1 MLKLHLYMDNFQV
14 LQKFKQIKNKSNNN
28 NNKKKLSVG
37 ENMGAEKAF

>member
-14 LQKFKQIKNKSNNN
+14 LQKFKQIKNKSN
-28 NNKKKLSVG
+28 KQTKKLSVG